1 MKIRILKKYIKIK
14 LKQLL
19 NKIITLIDRNYFF
32 RFHLIYFVIIGFVG
46 SVIIKL
52 IEFEVPFIDCLY
64 IAYSALTTTGLVT
77 VDISNWSKF
86 TLFILI
92 LLVQLGSTVLLTL
105 PIVLL
110 RRFFI
115 RSVYSNSSL
124 ISAANSSPDLIS
136 TIIHSHIPHQDF
148 RNDNENGDDD
158 DIDFDED
165 DDVDADNLD
174 NKNKEIF
181 DNQENSHDNNYSDNI
196 EIGGILKMDSPLDH
210 DFQDDN
216 APHHYIIPKIEKKD
230 RKSKKL
236 GSSSSSSTKQT
247 IQQQQEEDTTITS
260 ISSPNNRNVI
270 TTNNNNNNNTS
281 GSPKE
286 TNIDMIP
293 LDLLQDTQQQ
303 QQQQQQP
310 QQQPQQPQ
318 QLPSPLNSNSYEDNM
333 EYRSLGKLLVIIP
346 CYILTIY
353 ILGFISIGA
362 YIAGSE
368 STKSI
373 MKANGVNGWWWS
385 LFHTFSAFNNA
396 GLALFSD
403 SLIQINEKY
412 FLLIVISIL
421 IFLGNTLFPVFLRII
436 LLIISKFTKDPEP
449 YKNLLENPRSIFT
462 HLFPYK
468 ETAQLFIIWIIFN
481 ISQIALMA
489 LLDVNDKAF
498 TNMNKSAMLL
508 NYYFSSISTRTCGF
522 NSVDLNLLSESVLLL
537 FVGLMFVSSYPFII
551 SLRRSAVNNK
561 YSNQSREVMKDILI
575 RDIFVPYICI
585 LLIAI
590 FENHLLENG
599 VITVFQ
605 ILFEAISAFGNVGLS
620 ISITLSTYSKLVY
633 IALMLAGKHRQLP
646 ESVDESVNP
655 AHLKKNA
662 VIAKIITRYKRR
674 KL

>member
-1 MKIRILKKYIKIK
+1 MKINIRKYFKIK
-14 LKQLL
+14 LKQLI
-19 NKIITLIDRNYFF
+19 NKIIALIDKNYFF
-32 RFHLIYFVIIGFVG
+32 RFHLIYFVMVGFIG
-46 SVIIKL
+46 SVLIKL

-64 IAYSALTTTGLVT
+64 IGYSALTTTGLVT
-77 VDISNWSKF
+77 VDISGWSSG
-86 TLFILI
+86 TLFLLVI
-92 LLVQLGSTVLLTL
+92 LVQLGSTVLLTL

-115 RSVYSNSSL
+115 RSVYSNSSI
-124 ISAANSSPDLIS
+124 ISAANASPDLIS
-136 TIIHSHIPHQDF
+136 TIIHSHLPHH
-148 RNDNENGDDD
+148 DDD
-158 DIDFDED
+158 D
-165 DDVDADNLD
+165 
-174 NKNKEIF
+174 
-181 DNQENSHDNNYSDNI
+181 DNNINNINENDNDDEIYQHNDNNNNNNNNNNNEENDDNDI
-196 EIGGILKMDSPLDH
+196 EIGGILKLDSPIDH
-210 DFQDDN
+210 NLPNDFQDDN
-216 APHHYIIPKIEKKD
+216 APHHYNIPIVGKIDKKS
-230 RKSKKL
+230 RKFSL
-236 GSSSSSSTKQT
+236 DSP
-247 IQQQQEEDTTITS
+247 
-260 ISSPNNRNVI
+260 SSPI
-270 TTNNNNNNNTS
+270 
-281 GSPKE
+281 
-286 TNIDMIP
+286 I
-293 LDLLQDTQQQ
+293 
-303 QQQQQQP
+303 QQQQQP
-310 QQQPQQPQ
+310 STTTTTTTTTTSTTNSTLNKSTNNSTNDSQSIQKEVNIDINRIDSLQELQEQQEHQQQQR
-318 QLPSPLNSNSYEDNM
+318 QLSKPLNLNSYEDNM

-346 CYILTIY
+346 CYIITIY
-353 ILGFISIGA
+353 ILGFISIGS

-368 STKSI
+368 SARSI

-412 FLLIVISIL
+412 FLLITLSIL

-436 LLIISKFTKDPEP
+436 LLVVSKFTKDPEP
-449 YKNLLENPRSIFT
+449 YRNLLENPRSIFT

-468 ETAQLFIIWIIFN
+468 ETVQLFAIWCIFN
-481 ISQIALMA
+481 VSQIALMA

-498 TNMNKSAMLL
+498 TNMNYGTILL

-561 YSNQSREVMKDILI
+561 YSNQSREVMKEVLI

-585 LLIAI
+585 LFIAI
-590 FENHLLENG
+590 FENQLLESG

-620 ISITLSTYSKLVY
+620 ISITLSTYSKLVF

-655 AHLKKNA
+655 ALLKKNA
-662 VIAKIITRYKRR
+662 VISKIITRYKRR

>member
-1 MKIRILKKYIKIK
+1 M
-14 LKQLL
+14 
-19 NKIITLIDRNYFF
+19 
-32 RFHLIYFVIIGFVG
+32 VGFIG
-46 SVIIKL
+46 SVLIKL

-64 IAYSALTTTGLVT
+64 ISYSALTTTGLVT
-77 VDISNWSKF
+77 VDISGWSSG
-86 TLFILI
+86 TLFLLVI
-92 LLVQLGSTVLLTL
+92 LVQLGSTVLLTL

-115 RSVYSNSSL
+115 RSVYSNSSI
-124 ISAANSSPDLIS
+124 ISAANASPDLIS
-136 TIIHSHIPHQDF
+136 TIIHNHLPHHDF
-148 RNDNENGDDD
+148 RNDDDENDNEGNNNN
-158 DIDFDED
+158 I
-165 DDVDADNLD
+165 
-174 NKNKEIF
+174 
-181 DNQENSHDNNYSDNI
+181 DNNDENDNDGNNNNNDKNDENDI
-196 EIGGILKMDSPLDH
+196 EIGGILRLDSPIDH
-210 DFQDDN
+210 NHPSDFQDDN
-216 APHHYIIPKIEKKD
+216 APHHYNIPIVGKND
-230 RKSKKL
+230 RKSKKF
-236 GSSSSSSTKQT
+236 
-247 IQQQQEEDTTITS
+247 S
-260 ISSPNNRNVI
+260 IDSPSSPI
-270 TTNNNNNNNTS
+270 
-281 GSPKE
+281 
-286 TNIDMIP
+286 I
-293 LDLLQDTQQQ
+293 

-310 QQQPQQPQ
+310 QQPQQQ
-318 QLPSPLNSNSYEDNM
+318 QQQQQTSTTTTTNSTSNNNNNNSSSLQKDINIDISRIDSLQELQEQQEHQQQQRQLSKPLNLNSYKDNM

-346 CYILTIY
+346 CYIVTIY

-362 YIAGSE
+362 YIQGSE
-368 STKSI
+368 SAKTI

-412 FLLIVISIL
+412 FLLITLSIL

-436 LLIISKFTKDPEP
+436 LLVISKFTKDPEP

-468 ETAQLFIIWIIFN
+468 ETVQLFAIWCIFN

-498 TNMNKSAMLL
+498 SNMGYSTILL

-522 NSVDLNLLSESVLLL
+522 NSIDLNLLSESVLLL

-561 YSNQSREVMKDILI
+561 YSNQSREVMKEVLI

-585 LLIAI
+585 LFIAI
-590 FENHLLENG
+590 FENHLLESG

-620 ISITLSTYSKLVY
+620 INITLSTYSKLVF

-655 AHLKKNA
+655 ALLKKNA